1 MAKRDFFSKKNA
13 ENVLSI
19 QEKALFLHTFSDKRG
34 GKKETNCSFT
44 SCRYNSVGRVAD
56 L

>member
-1 MAKRDFFSKKNA
+1 MNFFEKKGENA
-13 ENVLSI
+13 LSI
-19 QEKALFLHTFSDKRG
+19 QEKGLFLHTFSERKGRQN
-34 GKKETNCSFT
+34 KANRSFT